1 MENVKIHS
9 SSVISK
15 DCKFIGNV
23 VIGKNCTIEHCEIK
37 DSVIADNCVIKNSQI
52 EDSEIS
58 SGCNIGPFAR
68 IRPNCKVGNNVK
80 IGNFVELKNA
90 IIGSRTKIPHL
101 SYVGDCEIGS
111 DVNIGCGVI
120 FCNYDGKDKYKSFV
134 GDRVFIGSNSNIIAP
149 VVIENDSFISAGTTV
164 THDVLKKQF
173 CIGRVRNEMW
183 KNNYNP
189 YAQNFLGKLK
199 YFGTNGIRGIVGED
213 FNEEFFVKLGY
224 AISKLQKNAKILI
237 ARDTRP
243 SGVMIKENLAKGLC
257 FNKTK
262 VYDAGIISTGA
273 LCYLTKTCGFDYG
286 IMITASHNPSEYNG
300 IKIFDKKGYKIN
312 ENQEFFIE
320 KHIKMPKNMT
330 NGKIQ
335 SLSTKPYFDYLNSLF
350 SKLNSSI
357 SVFLDCANGA
367 TSEYAKKLF
376 EQLGYNVKAINIS
389 GEINKNASVL
399 DNNVFEENFKKS
411 NCDIGFCFDGDGDRV
426 MFISKKY
433 GLFDGNKLLYLFA
446 KYYKQKFVVGTIMT
460 NYAIEK
466 ILKKHGIRL
475 FRAKVGD
482 RNIARLLKK
491 KDYLIGAEES
501 GHIIIKKYLTTGD
514 GLLNALN
521 IAQIFTKNERLFEDT
536 SKIKLLPVYKK
547 KIETKNKEI
556 LKDPSVQNV
565 IKMQN
570 EIIKT
575 NGRIIVRPSGTEP
588 IIRITVE
595 SEDEILAQNVIKN
608 IADAIT
614 NKLEKV

>member
-9 SSVISK
+9 SSVVSEDSK
-15 DCKFIGNV
+15 LIGTV
-23 VIGKNCTIEHCEIK
+23 VIDKNCIVEHCEIK

-58 SGCNIGPFAR
+58 SGCNIGPFAH
-68 IRPNCKVGNNVK
+68 IRPNCKVGSNVK

-199 YFGTNGIRGIVGED
+199 YFGTDGIRGIVGED
-213 FNEEFFVKLGY
+213 FDEEFFIKLGY

-243 SGVMIKENLAKGLC
+243 NGVMIKDNLIKGLC
-257 FNKTK
+257 SNKVK
-262 VYDAGIISTGA
+262 VLDAGIISTGA

-320 KHIKMPKNMT
+320 KHIKMPKIV
-330 NGKIQ
+330 KISKFQ
-335 SLSTKPYFDYLNSLF
+335 SFSTKPYFDYLSTLF
-350 SKLNSSI
+350 SKQTVNL

-367 TSEYAKKLF
+367 TGDYAKSVF
-376 EQLGYNVKAINIS
+376 EQLGYMVQAINTK

-399 DNNVFEENFKKS
+399 DNAIFEENFKKS
-411 NCDIGFCFDGDGDRV
+411 NCEIGFCFDGDGDRV

-433 GLFDGNKLLYLFA
+433 GLFDGDKLLYLFA

-466 ILKKHGIRL
+466 ALKKHGIRL

-491 KDYLIGAEES
+491 KDYMIGAEES

-514 GLLNALN
+514 GLLTALN
-521 IAQIFTKNERLFEDT
+521 IAQIFAKNEKLFEDV
-536 SKIKLLPVYKK
+536 SKITLLPVYKK
-547 KIETKNKEI
+547 KIETKKKEI
-556 LKDPSVQNV
+556 LKDPTIQNIIKSQNEV
-565 IKMQN
+565 IKT
-570 EIIKT
+570 K
-575 NGRIIVRPSGTEP
+575 GRIIVRPSGTEP

-595 SEDEILAQNVIKN
+595 SEDELLAQNVMKN
-608 IADAIT
+608 IANAIIK
-614 NKLEKV
+614 KLEKV

>member
-52 EDSEIS
+52 EDSEIF

-68 IRPNCKVGNNVK
+68 IRPNCKVGSNVK

-101 SYVGDCEIGS
+101 SYVGDCEIGN

-183 KNNYNP
+183 KHNYNP

-199 YFGTNGIRGIVGED
+199 YFGTDGIRGIVGED

-243 SGVMIKENLAKGLC
+243 NGVMIKENLVKGLC

-262 VYDAGIISTGA
+262 VYDADIISTGA
-273 LCYLTKTCGFDYG
+273 LCYLTKTGGFDYG

-320 KHIKMPKNMT
+320 KHIRMPKNVT
-330 NGKIQ
+330 NGEIQ
-335 SLSTKPYFDYLNSLF
+335 SFSTKPYFDYLKSLF
-350 SKLNSSI
+350 SKLNSNL

-367 TSEYAKKLF
+367 TSEYAKNLF

-433 GLFDGNKLLYLFA
+433 GLFDGDKLLYLFA

-501 GHIIIKKYLTTGD
+501 GHIILKKYLTTGD

-521 IAQIFTKNERLFEDT
+521 IAKIFAKKERLFEET

-556 LKDPSVQNV
+556 LKDPSVQNA

-570 EIIKT
+570 EIMQTK
-575 NGRIIVRPSGTEP
+575 GRIIVRSSGTEP

-614 NKLEKV
+614 NKLEKI